1 MAATTRT
8 PIQARFGDYDLFGHV
23 NNVSQQQY
31 LDIGRIAFIT
41 EHINLNM
48 FDQSLKVIL
57 VSVNMDF
64 VDQLLMGSPVEV
76 VTELESIGTKS
87 IRLRQTLLR
96 KDGDTETVCTRSTS
110 VLVAW
115 DTATQTAVP
124 VPDEWR
130 TNLLK

>member
-1 MAATTRT
+1 MAATSRT

-31 LDIGRIAFIT
+31 LDIGRISFIT
-41 EHINLNM
+41 EHICPDM
-48 FDQSLKVIL
+48 FGQTLKVIL

-64 VDQLLMGSPVEV
+64 VDQLMMGCPVEV
-76 VTELESIGTKS
+76 VTELESVGTKS
-87 IRLRQTLLR
+87 IRLHQTLLR
-96 KDGDTETVCTRSTS
+96 KDGDTEVVCTRSTS

-115 DTATQTAVP
+115 DTTTQTAVP

-130 TNLLK
+130 IRLMK

>member
-41 EHINLNM
+41 EHICPDM
-48 FDQSLKVIL
+48 FGQSLKVIL

-76 VTELESIGTKS
+76 VTELESVGTKS

>member
-1 MAATTRT
+1 MITTRT

-31 LDIGRIAFIT
+31 LDIGRIAFIN
-41 EHINLNM
+41 EHICPEM
-48 FDQSLKVIL
+48 FRQSLRVIL

-64 VDQLLMGSPVEV
+64 VNQLTMGCPVDAI
-76 VTELESIGTKS
+76 TELESVGTKS
-87 IRLRQTLLR
+87 IRLRQTLVKRLD
-96 KDGDTETVCTRSTS
+96 DGTEVVCTRSTS

-115 DTATQTAVP
+115 DTSTQQAVP

-130 TNLLK
+130 RRLTL

>member
-8 PIQARFGDYDLFGHV
+8 SIQARFGDYDIFGHV

-41 EHINLNM
+41 EHICSDM

-64 VDQLLMGSPVEV
+64 VDQLFMGTPVEV
-76 VTELESIGTKS
+76 VTELESVGTKS

-96 KDGDTETVCTRSTS
+96 KEGDTEIVCTRSTS

-115 DTATQTAVP
+115 DTASQSTVA

-130 TNLLK
+130 TNLTK

>member
-8 PIQARFGDYDLFGHV
+8 SIQARFGDYDIFGHV

-41 EHINLNM
+41 EHICPDM

-64 VDQLLMGSPVEV
+64 VDQLFMGTQVEV
-76 VTELESIGTKS
+76 ITELESIGTKS

-96 KDGDTETVCTRSTS
+96 KEGDIEIVCTRSTS

-115 DTATQTAVP
+115 DTATQSAVA

-130 TNLLK
+130 TNLSK